1 MNDLLLLLG
10 VAFALDLLIGDPH
23 SPLHPVA
30 LFGNYAAKV
39 EAFARRRFGSTV
51 RAGFL
56 GWCLA
61 ALPPALFA
69 AGSILLVRR
78 GFGPHAAAVAAGVWL
93 YMTIALR
100 SLVQHAEAVRRPLAA
115 DDLVS
120 ARRALSMIVSRDT
133 AGLDRSEPGRADGVL
148 VDCLTL
154 WINNLLYRNP
164 EFSEQGM
171 RETLAELLPRMR
183 CFPGPAVLVLNEVGL
198 GLVPETPLGRRFRDL
213 SGRCGQL
220 VAAEADELYFVVC
233 GIPQRIK

>member
-100 SLVQHAEAVRRPLAA
+100 SLVQHAEAIRRPLAA

-120 ARRALSMIVSRDT
+120 ARQALSMIVSRDT
-133 AGLDRSEPGRADGVL
+133 AGLDRSEIVRGGIESIAENLIDAVTSALFWAVAGYLAGGAAGAAGAAVLLRAVNTLDAGWGYKNERYLAFGRA
-148 VDCLTL
+148 
-154 WINNLLYRNP
+154 
-164 EFSEQGM
+164 GM
-171 RETLAELLPRMR
+171 KWA
-183 CFPGPAVLVLNEVGL
+183 G
-198 GLVPETPLGRRFRDL
+198 
-213 SGRCGQL
+213 
-220 VAAEADELYFVVC
+220 
-233 GIPQRIK
+233 

>member
-1 MNDLLLLLG
+1 MDSKLILVTGGARSGKSSFSERLILENCRRPAY
-10 VAFALDLLIGDPH
+10 VATCPVLDAETAERLR
-23 SPLHPVA
+23 LHR
-30 LFGNYAAKV
+30 
-39 EAFARRRFGSTV
+39 ARREAGNWITV
-51 RAGFL
+51 EEETD
-56 GWCLA
+56 LA
-61 ALPPALFA
+61 AAFD
-69 AGSILLVRR
+69 R
-78 GFGPHAAAVAAGVWL
+78 
-93 YMTIALR
+93 
-100 SLVQHAEAVRRPLAA
+100 AEAA
-115 DDLVS
+115 
-120 ARRALSMIVSRDT
+120 
-133 AGLDRSEPGRADGVL
+133 RADGVL

>member
-1 MNDLLLLLG
+1 MRF
-10 VAFALDLLIGDPH
+10 VAPITFVGFTALSEEIRIKRP
-23 SPLHPVA
+23 
-30 LFGNYAAKV
+30 
-39 EAFARRRFGSTV
+39 T
-51 RAGFL
+51 
-56 GWCLA
+56 
-61 ALPPALFA
+61 PA
-69 AGSILLVRR
+69 
-78 GFGPHAAAVAAGVWL
+78 
-93 YMTIALR
+93 
-100 SLVQHAEAVRRPLAA
+100 AEAA
-115 DDLVS
+115 
-120 ARRALSMIVSRDT
+120 
-133 AGLDRSEPGRADGVL
+133 RADGVL